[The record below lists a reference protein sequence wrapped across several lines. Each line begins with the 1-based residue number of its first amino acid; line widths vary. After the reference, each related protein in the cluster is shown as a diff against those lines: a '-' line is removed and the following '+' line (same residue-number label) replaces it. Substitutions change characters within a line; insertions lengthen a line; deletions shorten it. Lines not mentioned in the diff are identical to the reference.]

1 MLSIVNHRCALRD
14 RPSGMMPTALTSHQ
28 LEYARRM
35 LEDSPRVRRS
45 VKEAR
50 RAVKVSSTQGGKEG
64 NEE

>member
-1 MLSIVNHRCALRD
+1 
-14 RPSGMMPTALTSHQ
+14 MMPTALTSHQ